1 MARTKNVN
9 MVTNSP
15 NKNRNQQQTLQ
26 IRLVKQRRSK
36 RKGTSR
42 KLRRRNMLRAVPAAF
57 GARTRTFQSTKSMGS
72 MKTSMRFS
80 EEWVITPQQSGNS
93 FTLMIPACPTK
104 WTNHRA
110 SVLAATYGSY
120 RPLNVRYAY
129 IPSVGSNTLGTVTI
143 GTIWNGNRAPSGD
156 FANVSPIL
164 AATPGGMTTNVWG
177 RFSRI
182 IPQGTNLQQNN
193 YPTSNVE
200 ADDIPWWILVSTS
213 IGNES
218 ALTEIGRLRLTVT
231 YAFYQP
237 TMLTETPV
245 SATGTMSIT
254 HNNETNTTIG
264 TVANAVRSGVF
275 SIGKEYLINFARAL
289 TNTNDRTIVNPLSPL
304 VAEFTGFD
312 NDNMTFNLDNHIG
325 TQSLPSLFSIVGVSP
340 INFS

>member
-1 MARTKNVN
+1 MARTKKVN

-26 IRLVKQRRSK
+26 IKLVKNRRS
-36 RKGTSR
+36 RRRGTSR
-42 KLRRRNMLRAVPAAF
+42 KLRRRTMLRAIPAAY
-57 GARTRTFQSTKSMGS
+57 GAKTRTSQSTRSMGS
-72 MKTSMRFS
+72 MKTSMKFS
-80 EEWVITPQQSGNS
+80 EEWVITPQLQGNS

-120 RPLNVRYAY
+120 RPLNVKYTY

-143 GTIWNGNRAPSGD
+143 GTVWNGNRAPSGT

-177 RFSRI
+177 RFTRV

-193 YPTSNVE
+193 YPTSNVG

-213 IGNES
+213 IGS
-218 ALTEIGRLRLTVT
+218 DSQLVEIGRLRLTVT

-245 SATGTMSIT
+245 SATGTMTIS
-254 HNNETNTTIG
+254 HDSETNTTVG
-264 TVANAVRSGVF
+264 TVVEAVKSGVF
-275 SIGKEYLINFARAL
+275 SIGKEYLLNFAREL
-289 TNTNDRTIVNPLSPL
+289 VNLNDRAIVNAMTP
-304 VAEFTGFD
+304 VIAEFAGTV
-312 NDNMTFNLDNHIG
+312 NEHMTFVLDNHLASV
-325 TQSLPSLFSIVGVSP
+325 QLPTLFSIVGISP
-340 INFS
+340 INFT